1 MDVFKLVGRV
11 VLEGTDEAN
20 KDLDSMT
27 GKAGSS
33 GNKVVSAF
41 KKIGGAVATYF
52 AVDKIVGFGKD
63 VVNTTASFEDSMLKV
78 QSLMGATDEDYQ
90 KLSEAAL
97 HYGSTTAWTSKD
109 VADAMGY
116 MALAGW
122 DANQALDATNGM
134 LSLASASG
142 EDLATVTDI
151 LTDATTAFGDGAA
164 DANRYADVLATTQAK
179 SNTTVGLL
187 GEAFKYVAP
196 LAGSYGYALEDV
208 SAALGDMANA
218 GVKGSMAGTSL
229 SAIITR
235 LGNNTNG
242 ARSAIEDLGIEFF
255 NSDGTARNL
264 SDVLKD
270 MCDAT
275 KDMTVEQKAAFATTV
290 AGQEAQKGLLAI
302 LNQGSDTYQSL
313 EDTIKNC
320 DGAAKTMADNMESG
334 VGGGIRNLQSAL
346 EGFKIRLGQKFSKP
360 VGKVMRSAANWIT
373 GTAIPA
379 VTGFIDSASQK
390 FNKFKEIV
398 SPAIEPLKNAF
409 YAAKEAGQTVI
420 DVLTD
425 LFGLFTEGVSS
436 SDLFTVACEALRDV
450 LELVAGAVQLVSEWI
465 TEHKGIVEGAV
476 IAVTSLAVAMKA
488 YKIAMGV
495 VSAIRA
501 FNAAGTAAK
510 LMVQGATIAQNAWN
524 LALSLNPIG
533 LVVVAIAGLV
543 AAFVI
548 LWNKSESF
556 RNFWINLWNNVKSVV
571 STAVEGVKNFLSGVI
586 DFIKNNWQGLL
597 LFIVNP
603 FEGAFKL
610 LYDNCEG
617 FRNFINNLIEKIK
630 GIISTAWETIKNVVQ
645 VAVMFITNI
654 FNFLVDLWL
663 LPWQFIWKN
672 FSEEITAAWEA
683 IKGVVLAGVEAVKN
697 FFTDMATAVATKAQE
712 IWSAVTEKFEAVKN
726 AISEKVQAAWQ
737 IVSTIFN
744 TIKDFITNILTAIW
758 SVVSDKLESVKTAFT
773 TKLTAVFNTVQEKFN
788 AVKEK
793 VTSIMTNV
801 WSAISDKLESVKT
814 VFTSKLSAVV
824 STVTAK
830 FQEIRD
836 KISEKIEAA
845 KDVVRQGI
853 EKLKSLFKF
862 EWNLPKI
869 KLPHFS
875 ISGKF
880 SLDPPSIPSFGIE
893 WYKKGAILTNPTAFG
908 INPFTGATM
917 VGGEAGAEAIAPI
930 GTLQNYV
937 RDAVSEQNEALLEI
951 LNAIL
956 KIVAS
961 INDDLAESIYQALL
975 GLQFKISD
983 REFARLVKAVN

>member
-20 KDLDSMT
+20 KDLDNMT

-33 GNKVVSAF
+33 GDKVVGAF

-52 AVDKIVGFGKD
+52 AVDKIVGFGRE
-63 VVNTTASFEDSMLKV
+63 VVSTTASFEDSMLKV

-90 KLSEAAL
+90 KLSDAAL

-122 DANQALDATNGM
+122 DANQALDATSGM

-142 EDLATVTDI
+142 EELATVTDI
-151 LTDATTAFGDGAA
+151 LTDATTAFGDSAA

-196 LAGSYGYALEDV
+196 LAGSYGYQLEDV

-235 LGNNTNG
+235 LGNDTNG
-242 ARSAIEDLGIEFF
+242 ARKAVESLGIEFF
-255 NSDGTARNL
+255 NQDGTARNL

-275 KDMTVEQKAAFATTV
+275 KDMTVAERAEFASTV

-302 LNQGSDTYQSL
+302 LNQGSGAYQSL
-313 EDTIKNC
+313 EDQIKNC
-320 DGAAKTMADNMESG
+320 TGVAKDMADNMESG

-346 EGFKIRLGQKFSKP
+346 EGFKISLGQKFSEP
-360 VGKVMRSAANWIT
+360 LGNAMRGAAEWIT
-373 GTAIPA
+373 GTALPA
-379 VTGFIDSASQK
+379 VTNFVDSASQK
-390 FNKFKEIV
+390 FEQFKTIV
-398 SPAIEPLKNAF
+398 SPAVEPLKNAF
-409 YAAKEAGQTVI
+409 NAAKEAASTLIEVFG
-420 DVLTD
+420 D
-425 LFGLFTEGVSS
+425 LFGAFTEGVTSEG
-436 SDLFTVACEALRDV
+436 LFEAACNALKDALTFVADV
-450 LELVAGAVQLVSEWI
+450 IQDVSNWI
-465 TEHKGIVEGAV
+465 TEHKAVVEGV
-476 IAVTSLAVAMKA
+476 TIAVTALVAAVTA
-488 YKIAMGV
+488 YKAAMAIASIVQAVTTAM
-495 VSAIRA
+495 SALA
-501 FNAAGTAAK
+501 SAE
-510 LMVQGATIAQNAWN
+510 TIATVAQYALN
-524 LALSLNPIG
+524 LAMSLNPIG
-533 LVVVAIAGLV
+533 LIIAAVAGLV
-543 AAFVI
+543 AAFVL
-548 LWNKSESF
+548 LWNKSEGF
-556 RNFWINLWNNVKSVV
+556 RNFWIGLWDKIKNAV
-571 STAVEGVKNFLSGVI
+571 STAIEAVKGFMSGVI
-586 DFIKNNWQGLL
+586 DFIKGNWQGLL
-597 LFIVNP
+597 TFIVNP
-603 FEGAFKL
+603 FAGAFKL

-617 FRNFINNLIEKIK
+617 FRNFIDNLVNSIK
-630 GIISTAWETIKNVVQ
+630 NILSNAWETIKNVVQ
-645 VAVMFITNI
+645 VAVMFIANI

-663 LPWQFIWKN
+663 LPWRFIWEN
-672 FSEEITAAWEA
+672 FGTQITEAWET

-697 FFTDMATAVATKAQE
+697 FFVEMGTAIATKVTE
-712 IWSAVTEKFEAVKN
+712 IWSVVTEKFEAVKN
-726 AISEKVQAAWQ
+726 AISEKIQAAYQ
-737 IVSTIFN
+737 IIMTIFN
-744 TIKDFITNILTAIW
+744 AVRDFISSVLAAVW
-758 SVVSDKLESVKTAFT
+758 SVVSNKLESIKTAFT

-801 WSAISDKLESVKT
+801 WSAISDKLESIKT
-814 VFTSKLSAVV
+814 TFTSKLSAVV
-824 STVTAK
+824 STVASK
-830 FQEIRD
+830 FQEVRD

-845 KDVVRQGI
+845 KEVVRQGV
-853 EKLKSLFKF
+853 EKLKSFFNF

-875 ISGKF
+875 ISGSF
-880 SLDPPSIPSFGIE
+880 SLDPPSVPSFGIE

-917 VGGEAGAEAIAPI
+917 VGGEAGAEAVAPI
-930 GTLQNYV
+930 DTLQGYV
-937 RDAVSEQNEALLEI
+937 RDAVAEQNSALIEV
-951 LNAIL
+951 LNTIL
-956 KIVAS
+956 KVISEIDETMAQK
-961 INDDLAESIYQALL
+961 LYEAML
-975 GLQFKISD
+975 GMQFKIND
-983 REFARLVKAVN
+983 REFARLVRAVN